1 MSPSPPLARFD
12 IRCLWQASMRAFY
25 MNLHRIPKSTLRY
38 SVSDSCLA
46 SRWMDGWM
54 TDSLPKRIY
63 INTLGVCVCAL
74 QMDNK
79 TFLSTL
85 KSYGTVLIEAYTN
98 CQIPKHSSLLFS
110 NRISLAACAVVFHFY
125 FIIIFILWSLLRVV
139 CLFNL
144 SHCRVIFGFLWN
156 SF

>member
-63 INTLGVCVCAL
+63 INTLGVCVCVCVL
-74 QMDNK
+74 CK
-79 TFLSTL
+79 WIIKHFFLHSNHMVLCSSRRTQTAKSPSTL
-85 KSYGTVLIEAYTN
+85 PYCFPIEFHLQPALL
-98 CQIPKHSSLLFS
+98 SSTS
-110 NRISLAACAVVFHFY
+110 TS
-125 FIIIFILWSLLRVV
+125 S
-139 CLFNL
+139 
-144 SHCRVIFGFLWN
+144 
-156 SF
+156 